1 MRAAAAFILLLA
13 AVACSEPPQKEL
25 DRAQGAL
32 DAARAAGA
40 EQYAAKE
47 FAAASSALQ
56 QAHAA
61 VAQRDYRLALTRAL
75 DAGDRAQVAAKG
87 AADGKARA
95 RGEAEAAITAAAS
108 AESRLQNLIA
118 AQRRT
123 LPRQV
128 IDPAVRTQRAAD
140 LTLQK
145 ARASLSTGNF
155 TEAKELVRGLE
166 TRISAQIGTIEEAME
181 TRTAKPVRRRR

>member
-1 MRAAAAFILLLA
+1 MRAAAAFILLLVTA
-13 AVACSEPPQKEL
+13 ACSEPPHKEL

-40 EQYAAKE
+40 EQYAAQE
-47 FAAASSALQ
+47 FTAATSALQ
-56 QAHAA
+56 QAHEA
-61 VAQRDYRLALTRAL
+61 VVQRDYRLALTRAL
-75 DAGDRAQVAAKG
+75 NASDRAQEAARG

-95 RGEAEAAITAAAS
+95 RSQAEAAIATAAA
-108 AESRLQNLIA
+108 AQHRLQALVT
-118 AQRRT
+118 AQRRN

-128 IDPAVRTQRAAD
+128 IDPAVRAQRAAE

-155 TEAKELVRGLE
+155 AEAKELVRGLE
-166 TRISAQIGTIEEAME
+166 GRITAQIGAIDEAVEE
-181 TRTAKPVRRRR
+181 RIAKPLRRRR